1 LDEAVGEIRDQY
13 LDASLARDILG
24 WQASVDLTSGLDR
37 TCSWYRDVLAE
48 GSVGH
53 AS

>member
-24 WQASVDLTSGLDR
+24 WQASIDLASGLDR
-37 TCSWYRDVLAE
+37 TYTWYSAALARDTANQ
-48 GSVGH
+48 
-53 AS
+53 